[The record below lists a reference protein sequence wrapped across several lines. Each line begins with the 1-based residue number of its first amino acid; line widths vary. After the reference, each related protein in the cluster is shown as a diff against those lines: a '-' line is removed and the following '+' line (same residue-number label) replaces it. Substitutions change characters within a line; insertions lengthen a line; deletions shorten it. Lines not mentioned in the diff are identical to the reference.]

1 MGEELKG
8 MIWLQRNV
16 FRKLNKNLSWE
27 TRILIVDKDK
37 DLLVKEDQS
46 TKCILN
52 TFLTITTQRAKKETS
67 H

>member
-1 MGEELKG
+1 MFLGSSIKLEL
-8 MIWLQRNV
+8 
-16 FRKLNKNLSWE
+16 E
-27 TRILIVDKDK
+27 TRIFIVGKDK